1 VVESSQYGGGGA
13 GGEGGDGDGGG
24 GDGGDGGDGEVAT
37 GGGDGDG
44 GGGVGGEGGVMSKVK
59 VSKDRPVPRLTSAAL
74 QPDHAAPFHPSPYE
88 SYMLSVHE
96 PTGMPCAAEYGAPP
110 VIVVEP
116 HVNDHAI
123 SPAYDPLLTLTSE
136 LIVGGAGGGDGDGG
150 GAGTAAGGGGEGQ
163 VPHVSGQF
171 SIWPYVVP

>member
-1 VVESSQYGGGGA
+1 MRE
-13 GGEGGDGDGGG
+13 
-24 GDGGDGGDGEVAT
+24 
-37 GGGDGDG
+37 
-44 GGGVGGEGGVMSKVK
+44 
-59 VSKDRPVPRLTSAAL
+59 
-74 QPDHAAPFHPSPYE
+74 
-88 SYMLSVHE
+88 
-96 PTGMPCAAEYGAPP
+96 TGMPCAAEYGAPP

-123 SPAYDPLLTLTSE
+123 SSAYDPLLTLTSE

-150 GAGTAAGGGGEGQ
+150 GAVTAAGGGEGQ

>member
-1 VVESSQYGGGGA
+1 MRRASKFCAKPRSPFSEISHQESKTIGKPSNIVSWPECQP
-13 GGEGGDGDGGG
+13 EFPSDGGDGDGGG

-88 SYMLSVHE
+88 SYMLSVQV
-96 PTGMPCAAEYGAPP
+96 PG
-110 VIVVEP
+110 
-116 HVNDHAI
+116 
-123 SPAYDPLLTLTSE
+123 
-136 LIVGGAGGGDGDGG
+136 
-150 GAGTAAGGGGEGQ
+150 GTACVAE
-163 VPHVSGQF
+163 
-171 SIWPYVVP
+171 